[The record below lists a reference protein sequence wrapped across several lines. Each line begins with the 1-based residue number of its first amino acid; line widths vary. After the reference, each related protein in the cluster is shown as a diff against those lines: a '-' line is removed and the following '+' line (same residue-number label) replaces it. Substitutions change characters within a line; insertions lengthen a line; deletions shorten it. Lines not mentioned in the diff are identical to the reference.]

1 MVLYL
6 FVMITIARRALRKIC
21 HSRPDSGEKKQIL
34 TSDQIGAVIV
44 IVLASAATTELLEIH
59 AIFGAFVAGAVM
71 PRNKSVSAAIHMCF
85 DDILSILLLPLFFAY
100 AGLRTNLAALTS
112 AQDWIICSTIVA
124 VAVTSKIG
132 ACLVAGRATGMPL
145 RTASG
150 LGVLMNARGLME
162 LVLLTIGLQL
172 GIITPALFTIMVL
185 MAIFTTII
193 TPPLFHIFTLGSAKR
208 SATLPSTSQ
217 PVRAYP
223 VSAPVA

>member
-1 MVLYL
+1 
-6 FVMITIARRALRKIC
+6 
-21 HSRPDSGEKKQIL
+21 
-34 TSDQIGAVIV
+34 
-44 IVLASAATTELLEIH
+44 
-59 AIFGAFVAGAVM
+59 
-71 PRNKSVSAAIHMCF
+71 
-85 DDILSILLLPLFFAY
+85 
-100 AGLRTNLAALTS
+100 
-112 AQDWIICSTIVA
+112 
-124 VAVTSKIG
+124 
-132 ACLVAGRATGMPL
+132 MPL

-208 SATLPSTSQ
+208 SATLPSISE